1 MEETITWMLP
11 SFLLAAAGTWLARRY
26 ALRFELLDQPG
37 ERRSHTVSTPRGG
50 GISIVV
56 CMLLGMA
63 WMAVRVPQQAALM
76 ASLAVGLLLVA
87 GIGWVDDH
95 RPLPPLLRLA
105 VQAIAAL
112 VLAAGFHRATGSL
125 STAAIAFVAVMVMV
139 NVWNFMDGIDG
150 LAASQAAIATA
161 GLALLLGAGVWF
173 WLAAGLFAAIAGFLP
188 FNFPRARIF
197 LGDVGSGALGY
208 LLAALLAAGHQSMA
222 GRILWPLLLLPVSA
236 FLIDAGFTLAMRM
249 LRRER
254 WWQPHVQHTYQVW
267 ARRLGRHAPVTLA
280 YAVFSL
286 SAVILM
292 LAALRWS
299 QITTIWI
306 CCAWYGF
313 AILAWAR
320 LRRDVRLTKET
331 GQ

>member
-1 MEETITWMLP
+1 MELTMTWMLP

-26 ALRFELLDQPG
+26 ALRFELMDQPG

-63 WMAVRVPQQAALM
+63 WIALRAPQQAALM
-76 ASLAVGLLLVA
+76 ACLAVGLSLVA

-112 VLAAGFHRATGSL
+112 VLAVGFHRATGSL
-125 STAAIAFVAVMVMV
+125 STAAIAFAAVMVMV

-150 LAASQAAIATA
+150 LAASQAAIAA
-161 GLALLLGAGVWF
+161 VGLGLLLGASVWF
-173 WLAAGLFAAIAGFLP
+173 WLAAGLFSAIAGFLP
-188 FNFPRARIF
+188 FNFPKARIF

-208 LLAALLAAGHQSMA
+208 LLAALLVAAHQSTA
-222 GRILWPLLLLPVSA
+222 GPIPWPLVLLPVSA
-236 FLIDAGFTLAMRM
+236 FLIDAGFTLAMRI
-249 LRRER
+249 LNRER
-254 WWQPHVQHTYQVW
+254 WWQPHVQHAYQVW
-267 ARRLGRHAPVTLA
+267 AKRLGRHAPVTLA

-286 SAVILM
+286 LAVILM

-299 QITTIWI
+299 PITTIWI
-306 CCAWYGF
+306 SCAWYGF

-320 LRRDVRLTKET
+320 LRRDVRLNKEAS
-331 GQ
+331 Q